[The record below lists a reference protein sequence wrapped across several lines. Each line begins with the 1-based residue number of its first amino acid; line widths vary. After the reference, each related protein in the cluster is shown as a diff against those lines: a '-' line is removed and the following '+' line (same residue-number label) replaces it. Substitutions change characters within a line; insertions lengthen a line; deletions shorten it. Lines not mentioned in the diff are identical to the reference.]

1 MFIGKESSI
10 GTLLLSYS
18 DLKLE
23 NILID
28 DEGNLKLCD
37 FGIAK
42 TCSRRTSFVGTPEYI
57 SPELVKSQGD
67 LEYGFEHDWWQLV
80 G

>member
-1 MFIGKESSI
+1 MQKLSI
-10 GTLLLSYS
+10 GSLLLSHS

-28 DEGNLKLCD
+28 DLGYLKVCD

-42 TCSRRTSFVGTPEYI
+42 SISNRKSFVGTTEYI
-57 SPELVKSQGD
+57 SPELVKSDGD